1 MKKRLAVLL
10 AALMCLSLVLVGC
23 GGGVDNTAADDN
35 ATDNNAAASTAT
47 TDTSTA
53 GGTETAADAVELSLT
68 HHDPPESATG
78 KFLDAWAATI
88 KDASNGSVDIQVM
101 HGGSLAG
108 PKESLDMCKSGA
120 VDIAWSLQ
128 AFYPGIFPMTEVMA
142 LPMMGIT
149 SAAQGSA
156 ALWDLYENTDYL
168 DEEYSDYKVL
178 LIHTN
183 CDSPISTKGKP
194 LSSIADL
201 SGMNVRTNSG
211 PPTTFMQKLGSSPQD
226 IAVTDLYSSIE
237 KGVLDAVVTDWHAI
251 NSFKLYEQLTDYLDA
266 HVQVS
271 PYFLVMNQAKWDSLS
286 TEQQDAIESCSGSAA
301 LELAGSAWDDVQ
313 TAVTEKIEE
322 QGNNIYTLDDAE
334 MKQLEDTAQEVKDE
348 WIAAA
353 GENGQAV
360 YDAAV
365 EAIANAA

>member
-23 GGGVDNTAADDN
+23 SGGVEKTDAPAAD
-35 ATDNNAAASTAT
+35 ASTAAPA
-47 TDTSTA
+47 TDTSGA
-53 GGTETAADAVELSLT
+53 AATEPTGDVVELSLT

-88 KDASNGSVDIQVM
+88 KDASNGEIDIQVM

-142 LPMMGIT
+142 LPMMGIE

-168 DEEYSDYKVL
+168 DEEYSDVHVL

-183 CDSPISTKGKP
+183 CDSPISTKGAP
-194 LSSIADL
+194 LSSIDDL
-201 SGMNVRTNSG
+201 QGMNVRTNSG

-226 IAVTDLYSSIE
+226 IAITDLYSSIE
-237 KGVLDAVVTDWHAI
+237 KSVLDAVVTDWHAI

-271 PYFLVMNQAKWDSLS
+271 PYFLVMNQAKWDSL
-286 TEQQDAIESCSGSAA
+286 TPEQQEVINSCSGANA
-301 LELAGSAWDDVQ
+301 LEIAGSSWDDVQ
-313 TAVTEKIEE
+313 TAVQEKIEE
-322 QGNNIYTLDDAE
+322 QGNNIYTLDEAE
-334 MKQLEDTAQEVKDE
+334 MKKLQDTAQEVKDE

-365 EAIANAA
+365 AAIAAAA

>member
-1 MKKRLAVLL
+1 MKKRLAVLI

-23 GGGVDNTAADDN
+23 GGGI
-35 ATDNNAAASTAT
+35 DNNAAADTKSDSTKSEAGST
-47 TDTSTA
+47 TSASAKAA
-53 GGTETAADAVELSLT
+53 GEVVELSLT

-88 KDASNGSVDIQVM
+88 KDASNGEIDIQVM

-142 LPMMGIT
+142 LPMMGIE
-149 SAAQGSA
+149 SAAQGSS

-168 DEEYSDYKVL
+168 KEEYSDVHVL

-183 CDSPISTKGKP
+183 CDSPISTKGAP
-194 LSSIADL
+194 LESVDSL
-201 SGMNVRTNSG
+201 KGMNVRTNSG
-211 PPTTFMQKLGSSPQD
+211 PPTTFMQKLGTSPQD
-226 IAVTDLYSSIE
+226 IPITELYSSIE
-237 KGVLDAVVTDWHAI
+237 KNVLDAVVTDWHAI

-271 PYFLVMNQAKWDSLS
+271 PYFLVMNQAKWDSL
-286 TEQQDAIESCSGSAA
+286 TPEQQEVINSCSGAAA
-301 LELAGSAWDDVQ
+301 LEIAGSAWDDVQ
-313 TAVTEKIEE
+313 ASVIKKINE
-322 QGNNIYTLDDAE
+322 QGNNIYTLEDSEMQKLKDD
-334 MKQLEDTAQEVKDE
+334 AQEVKDE
-348 WIAAA
+348 WIAKA

-365 EAIANAA
+365 AAIQKYA